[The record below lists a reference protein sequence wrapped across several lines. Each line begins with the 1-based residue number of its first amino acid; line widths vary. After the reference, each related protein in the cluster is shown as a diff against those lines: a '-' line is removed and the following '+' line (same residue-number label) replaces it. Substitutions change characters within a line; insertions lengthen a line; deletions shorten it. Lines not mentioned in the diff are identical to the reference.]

1 MEFAN
6 VCMDSEM
13 FPMPA
18 PRTMDPEVKGLR
30 HHRKREQIPVVDVE
44 PRSLPQSAFRGAS
57 MRKKRVGEAN
67 QLNLENLAADD
78 DNAVFES
85 DQKTIKMLR
94 EQLRAIQN
102 LVERVSTKKSLDDT

>member
-1 MEFAN
+1 
-6 VCMDSEM
+6 
-13 FPMPA
+13 MPA
-18 PRTMDPEVKGLR
+18 PRTMDSELEGLR

-44 PRSLPQSAFRGAS
+44 RRSLSQSAFRGAS
-57 MRKKRVGEAN
+57 MRKKHVGEAT
-67 QLNLENLAADD
+67 QLDSENIAADND
-78 DNAVFES
+78 DAVFES